1 MGQSIQE
8 CGPSKIC
15 GRQPL
20 KNLKGYGLLRLSSTN
35 FTWPTLEYIASH
47 VNKSPKRLLTILFPL
62 DTGRKLNVNK
72 TFRRNWNWLTKKQIK
87 MLEKRKNGSY
97 TKTMLPRN
105 WLMFF
110 FFFFFFFFW
119 KKNNNKKQNKT
130 KNKQTNKKETQKQRT
145 LKLVVII
152 NHC

>member
-72 TFRRNWNWLTKKQIK
+72 TFRRNWLTKKQIK

-119 KKNNNKKQNKT
+119 KKNKNKKQNKT